1 MPKDNYKSEISALN
15 SEIENRGDVWE
26 LYYKRGYFFYL
37 SKDEEKAKD
46 DYLRAIALGLN
57 PTEVP
62 YYSFSCSNTLRRDFL
77 LPEKVLVVLILIVV
91 FIALSFQVTD
101 FVLWIKSVLNV

>member
-37 SKDEEKAKD
+37 CGRSTE
-46 DYLRAIALGLN
+46 LLTLLG
-57 PTEVP
+57 VP
-62 YYSFSCSNTLRRDFL
+62 
-77 LPEKVLVVLILIVV
+77 KG
-91 FIALSFQVTD
+91 
-101 FVLWIKSVLNV
+101 